1 MKYIKTFEIKD
12 NEYFSPYEEISL
24 KNIGCK
30 KSIGCYYF
38 NYNSEST
45 GDEIT
50 IMKIS
55 EMFRFNDPYKSD
67 IRDILYKVIIK
78 KQNKKK
84 RIIKDFPKFS
94 FSTMIEFVKLYI
106 PEEDK
111 YLKKYN
117 I

>member
-12 NEYFSPYEEISL
+12 SEYFSPYEEIVL
-24 KNIGCK
+24 KGIGCE

-38 NYNSEST
+38 NYKSEST

-50 IMKIS
+50 IMKLS

-78 KQNKKK
+78 KQNRKK
-84 RIIKDFPKFS
+84 RIIKNFPKFE
-94 FSTMIEFVKLYI
+94 FSNMIEFVKLYI
-106 PEEDK
+106 PEMDK
-111 YLKKYN
+111 DIKKYN